1 MSTTPATYDLTVLQ
15 YATFKMTLA
24 LSDASGSAI
33 DVSGWTFEAEVK
45 EKPGVV
51 GEGVATMTVEVA
63 SATDGQL
70 SINLPATETAKL
82 IKPKYFYDI
91 IAKNAATTPTEV
103 YRLLQGKVSVN
114 LGVTDI

>member
-33 DVSGWTFEAEVK
+33 DVSGWTL
-45 EKPGVV
+45 GVV